1 MGPFSATICDS
12 FATSDLEASTK
23 TYLDAESSEIYITHS
38 KRTAEDP
45 GELLTVRCR
54 KALKLQGGPVSS
66 PSQVQQVICS
76 KERKDV
82 TAFSAHLRDLPRLSA
97 HFNIAFSSGAQQA
110 LPCKPESLVFK
121 DCEDSATNSSCSTQ
135 SSFLGPDENAHV
147 NLQDPFCSEK
157 ELSSEDSEASDG
169 SCAEDADEGSSFD
182 PYLFMSQLP
191 PREEVAPA
199 GRCPCLPEKDP
210 GCLRM
215 TVVLDLDETLVH
227 SCLDSLDGTDFAIDV
242 SLCGQSYSIGVRQRP
257 HLFDFLARASER
269 FEVVVFT
276 ASQRVY
282 AEKLLDTLDPGRDL
296 VRHRLYREDC
306 LLVDGNYVKDLGALG
321 RDLRHTVLVDNSPHA
336 FGYQPDNGIP
346 IESWYD
352 DEGDVDLLALLELLD
367 ELSGLD
373 DVRPCI
379 ARRFQT
385 RLLVESAAAS
395 AAAAL

>member
-1 MGPFSATICDS
+1 
-12 FATSDLEASTK
+12 
-23 TYLDAESSEIYITHS
+23 
-38 KRTAEDP
+38 
-45 GELLTVRCR
+45 
-54 KALKLQGGPVSS
+54 
-66 PSQVQQVICS
+66 
-76 KERKDV
+76 
-82 TAFSAHLRDLPRLSA
+82 
-97 HFNIAFSSGAQQA
+97 
-110 LPCKPESLVFK
+110 LVFK